1 LEANVSVKTHSQ
13 RLQILKYLKKGHVLT
28 PLTAFRMFDTLR
40 LSGRIYELRQ
50 AGHRIESAVCKLPSG
65 KRVAVYS
72 L

>member
-1 LEANVSVKTHSQ
+1 MQSQ
-13 RLQILKYLKKGHVLT
+13 CKQILAYLKKGKVLT
-28 PLTAFRMFDTLR
+28 PISALRMFDTLR